1 MVLPKIQQ
9 MTVKSTKRSKSKGK
23 SGNKSTSIGKSGS
36 KENAIGGLRMRKI
49 FINGKLTPSALAKLE
64 PFVESTTHNLLM
76 DRKEMKCNL
85 APLKAK
91 KSKKA
96 ARDRSTSV
104 KSPRIMKSISLNQSA
119 VAGQ

>member
-1 MVLPKIQQ
+1 MVLPTIQQ
-9 MTVKSTKRSKSKGK
+9 MTVKATKRSKSKGK

-64 PFVESTTHNLLM
+64 PFGESESHNLLM
-76 DRKEMKCNL
+76 DRKEMKSNF
-85 APLKAK
+85 APQKAK
-91 KSKKA
+91 KSKK

-119 VAGQ
+119 VTGQ